1 MKLIDVPTK
10 KTLRGM
16 IIFVIVLVICFILP
30 DIIHFFDKEET
41 FQLTQ
46 LDIQQKEKINRLTNY
61 KTRSFSYNK
70 KQRQYNR
77 PPSKFN
83 PNDYS
88 IQEWMN
94 LGLSE
99 KQAAV
104 VLKFTRYRLKSNED
118 LKKIF
123 VIPDQLYVLIKDST
137 VYDLN
142 KSQSESYSTFT
153 NKDSDNQKSS
163 NIKVDLNSASQ
174 EDLMNVRGIGPF
186 FAKQII
192 KKRDELGGFYSYEQ
206 LLEVWKVDEE
216 KLANWSPFLEVNT
229 SEINK
234 LNVNEATIEELEKHP
249 YISWNLANSIVKFKE
264 QNGNYTKI
272 EQLKKSALMTT
283 DLFEKLK
290 PYLSL

>member
-46 LDIQQKEKINRLTNY
+46 LDVKQNEKLNKLSNY

-77 PPSKFN
+77 PPAKFN
-83 PNDYS
+83 PNDYT

-104 VLKFTRYRLKSNED
+104 VLKFTRFRLRSNED

-142 KSQSESYSTFT
+142 KSQKDNFVSNSS
-153 NKDSDNQKSS
+153 KDSDVQSITKS
-163 NIKVDLNSASQ
+163 KVEINSASI
-174 EDLMNVRGIGPF
+174 EDLMNVKGIGPF

-192 KKRDELGGFYSYEQ
+192 KKRDELGGFYTYEQ

-216 KLANWSPFLEVNT
+216 KLANWSPFLDVNT
-229 SEINK
+229 AKINK

>member
-30 DIIHFFDKEET
+30 DLIHFFDKEET

-46 LDIQQKEKINRLTNY
+46 LDAQQNEKLNKLSNY
-61 KTRSFSYNK
+61 KSQTFSYNK
-70 KQRQYNR
+70 KQRQYNS

-123 VIPDQLYVLIKDST
+123 VIPDQLYALIKDST
-137 VYDLN
+137 IYDVN
-142 KSQSESYSTFT
+142 KLQNENFANNSKNE
-153 NKDSDNQKSS
+153 SDNQNSS
-163 NIKVDLNSASQ
+163 RSKIDVNSASL
-174 EDLMNVRGIGPF
+174 EDLMSIKGIGPF

-192 KKRDELGGFYSYEQ
+192 KKRDELGGFYKFEQ
-206 LLEVWKVDEE
+206 LLEVWKVDED
-216 KLANWSPFLEVNT
+216 KLASWSPFME
-229 SEINK
+229 
-234 LNVNEATIEELEKHP
+234 VNEAKIVKLNINQATTEELEKHP
-249 YISWNLANSIVKFKE
+249 YISWNLANSIVKIKD

-272 EQLKKSALMTT
+272 DQLKKSALMTT

>member
-70 KQRQYNR
+70 KQKQYNR

-83 PNDYS
+83 PNDYT

-137 VYDLN
+137 VYEVN
-142 KSQSESYSTFT
+142 KSQSESYSSF
-153 NKDSDNQKSS
+153 NNNDSDYQKSPK
-163 NIKVDLNSASQ
+163 IKVDLNSASI
-174 EDLMNVRGIGPF
+174 EDLMNVKGIGPF

-192 KKRDELGGFYSYEQ
+192 KKRDELGGFYTYEQ

-229 SEINK
+229 TKINK

-272 EQLKKSALMTT
+272 EQLKKSALMTA
-283 DLFEKLK
+283 DMFEKLK

>member
-46 LDIQQKEKINRLTNY
+46 LDVQQKEKINRLTNY
-61 KTRSFSYNK
+61 KSRSFSFNK
-70 KQRQYNR
+70 KQRQYNK

-137 VYDLN
+137 VYDVN
-142 KSQSESYSTFT
+142 KSQKENFVSNS
-153 NKDSDNQKSS
+153 NKDSDIQSITKS
-163 NIKVDLNSASQ
+163 KVEINSASI

-192 KKRDELGGFYSYEQ
+192 KKRDELGGFYAYEQ
-206 LLEVWKVDEE
+206 LLEVWKVDED
-216 KLANWSPFLEVNT
+216 KLATWSPFLEVNT
-229 SEINK
+229 AKISK

>member
-61 KTRSFSYNK
+61 KSRSFSFNK
-70 KQRQYNR
+70 KQRQYNK

-88 IQEWMN
+88 IQDWMN

-137 VYDLN
+137 VYDVN
-142 KSQSESYSTFT
+142 KSQSESYSSFS
-153 NKDSDNQKSS
+153 NNESDNQKSPKS
-163 NIKVDLNSASQ
+163 KVDINSASL

-192 KKRDELGGFYSYEQ
+192 KKRDELGGFYTYEQ

-229 SEINK
+229 SKINK
-234 LNVNEATIEELEKHP
+234 LNVNVATIEELEKHP
-249 YISWNLANSIVKFKE
+249 YISWNLANSIVKYKE

>member
-46 LDIQQKEKINRLTNY
+46 LDVQQKEKINKLTNY
-61 KTRSFSYNK
+61 KSSSFSFNR
-70 KQRQYNR
+70 KQRQYNK

-123 VIPDQLYVLIKDST
+123 VIPDQLYVFIKDST
-137 VYDLN
+137 VYDIN
-142 KSQSESYSTFT
+142 KSQSETYSSYS
-153 NKDSDNQKSS
+153 NNDSDNQYSTKA
-163 NIKVDLNSASQ
+163 KVDINSANQ
-174 EDLMNVRGIGPF
+174 DDLMKVNGIGPF

-192 KKRDELGGFYSYEQ
+192 KKRDELGGFYVYEQ
-206 LLEVWKVDEE
+206 LLEVWKVNED
-216 KLANWSPFLEVNT
+216 KLATWSPFLEVNT
-229 SEINK
+229 AKISK
-234 LNVNEATIEELEKHP
+234 LNVNEATVEELEKHP
-249 YISWNLANSIVKFKE
+249 YISWNLANSIVKYKE